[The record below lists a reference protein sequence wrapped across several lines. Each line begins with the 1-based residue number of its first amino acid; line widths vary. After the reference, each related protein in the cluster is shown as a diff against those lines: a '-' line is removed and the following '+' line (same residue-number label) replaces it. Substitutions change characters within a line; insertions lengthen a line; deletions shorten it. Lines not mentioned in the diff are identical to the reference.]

1 MKYTQLI
8 LSRPHLDVSCSL
20 KSPGPQHRYVSEKDC
35 SSRSW
40 SCYLEPMSPLS
51 DCPYFPPNLPHIT
64 GDAAKDEGA
73 RALATSDDT
82 EALLIQ
88 MGYRAY
94 VPRERHAQF
103 RQFGFRVL
111 CHDANSCGLLAICAY
126 DLI

>member
-1 MKYTQLI
+1 
-8 LSRPHLDVSCSL
+8 
-20 KSPGPQHRYVSEKDC
+20 
-35 SSRSW
+35 
-40 SCYLEPMSPLS
+40 MSPLS

-94 VPRERHAQF
+94 VPRECYAQF
-103 RQFGFRVL
+103 RPFGL
-111 CHDANSCGLLAICAY
+111 ACCDAHFCGLLAVWVR